1 MRNLILFGIGFAA
14 FFVTGYSQNDIAN
27 TREVLN
33 KWVETEQIISEAK
46 SAWLLEKSM
55 LENSQKLLISELER
69 LDAELEALNATATA
83 VDEERTQLAA
93 KQETLGEASA
103 VVESYI
109 GELEAQIKT
118 ILPRLP
124 RPLMDRI
131 KPLVRRLP
139 DDPENT
145 QLALGERVQNIVGI
159 LSQADK
165 FNGTV
170 TQTSESREI
179 GDGRVI
185 EVRTLYWGLGGAFYV
200 DTAGGFAGVGF
211 PEEGGWGWPTV
222 DGSGGQI
229 KRLFDVYE
237 GSEDIQFVEVPVR
250 IK

>member
-1 MRNLILFGIGFAA
+1 MRNLILFGIGFAVSFA
-14 FFVTGYSQNDIAN
+14 TGYSQNDIAN

-33 KWVETEQIISEAK
+33 QWVETEQIISETRSGWA
-46 SAWLLEKSM
+46 LEKAM
-55 LENSQKLLISELER
+55 LQDSKKLLASELER
-69 LDAELEALNATATA
+69 LNAELEALDATATA
-83 VDEERTQLAA
+83 VDEERTELAA
-93 KQETLGEASA
+93 NQETLSEASA
-103 VVESYI
+103 VVESNI
-109 GELEAQIKT
+109 GDLEAQIKT

-124 RPLMDRI
+124 VPLIDRI

-139 DDPENT
+139 DDPNNT

-165 FNGTV
+165 FNGTI
-170 TQTSESREI
+170 TQTSESREV

-200 DTAGGFAGVGF
+200 DTAGEYAGVGF
-211 PEEGGWGWPTV
+211 PGESGWEWPTV

-237 GSEDIQFVEVPVR
+237 GAEDIQFVEVPVR